1 MTIRITGSDWDTA
14 VLRAL
19 AADPPPPSGDADRHR
34 HAVRLLAGTIGDDL
48 RLFLRC
54 HGATEAVA
62 AVRTL
67 AGTTRLILTT
77 QLGHALMVPL
87 LVEEATGRRTLPI
100 VHDRNPLVRTMYEER
115 LRLGEPLL
123 LTRLGAGDIRRWLGS
138 DAVIVANLDTCY
150 PGTRHTRDLPVLGG
164 RLTVPT
170 GLLAL
175 AARRNLET
183 RAMAVP
189 DVAGRI
195 APRVGPPLPAAVD
208 AAVGAYGEWLDRC
221 VSAAPEQWMAWG
233 SLHHANA

>member
-1 MTIRITGSDWDTA
+1 MSW
-14 VLRAL
+14 
-19 AADPPPPSGDADRHR
+19 
-34 HAVRLLAGTIGDDL
+34 LAGYYL
-48 RLFLRC
+48 RLHDLLR
-54 HGATEAVA
+54 HGPRAVVPGWDEAVA

-67 AGTTRLILTT
+67 AVTTRLVLTT

-123 LTRLGAGDIRRWLGS
+123 LTRLGAGDIRRWLAS
-138 DAVIVANLDTCY
+138 DAVIVANPDTCY

-170 GLLAL
+170 GLPALAALAAL

-195 APRVGPPLPAAVD
+195 TPRVGPPLPGAVD
-208 AAVGAYGEWLDRC
+208 AAVGAYGAWLDRC

-233 SLHHANA
+233 SLHHANV